1 MMKKFYSVELK
12 DGGKL
17 KAFLKE
23 NQIYYECSAIDNWGF
38 HFEILC
44 DGADKAMINEFLE
57 EC

>member
-1 MMKKFYSVELK
+1 MKKFYSVELK
-12 DGGKL
+12 DGNKL

-44 DGADKAMINEFLE
+44 DGADKTMINEFLE
-57 EC
+57 GC